1 MKNLKKSVPK
11 KLHLFLFQHLGG
23 SERVIS
29 SFSSG
34 KKIEFDISKQKDL
47 ERSFL
52 NYKILKERCDL
63 LGAQGKREQFRFN
76 KESEG
81 WTERDA
87 ADKKV
92 NELFAK
98 ERKLYE
104 ELVNRQKTF
113 IRELLPYFKSFKKE
127 YEILTKALE
136 EKIPLIDLSY
146 EKHKGYF
153 ITLHIP
159 GWEVSEGKKKQKII
173 KGSIVFHFSSDRSE
187 VRVFEKKNKVINKKV
202 SPR

>member
-1 MKNLKKSVPK
+1 MKNLFKLVPK
-11 KLHLFLFQHLGG
+11 KIHLFLFQRSGEEKVL
-23 SERVIS
+23 S

-52 NYKILKERCDL
+52 DYKTLKERCDL
-63 LGAQGKREQFRFN
+63 LEAQGKREQFRLN

-87 ADKKV
+87 AEKEI
-92 NELFAK
+92 NELYDHTR
-98 ERKLYE
+98 ELYE
-104 ELVNRQKTF
+104 DLVNRQKTF

-136 EKIPLIDLSY
+136 EKIPLINLSY
-146 EKHKGYF
+146 EEHEGYF
-153 ITLHIP
+153 ITLRIP

-173 KGSIVFHFSSDRSE
+173 KRSIVFHFSSDKSE
-187 VRVFEKKNKVINKKV
+187 VNVFGKKNKVINKKV
-202 SPR
+202 SQR